1 MSRPRVVA
9 LVVVLV
15 AGASVG
21 TWLGLRSTAST
32 LSYQLVP
39 AISTTLS
46 QALSV
51 TGTIEPAT
59 TATLSFSAQGT
70 VTAVDVTVGQHV
82 TDGQV
87 LATMSSPTLQEQ
99 ADQANATLAQDQAT
113 LSQDQASGASSAQI
127 AADQASIASD
137 QSQVDAAKSALSG
150 ATLVAPT
157 SGIAATVG
165 YTVGE
170 QLAGG
175 GGGSGGSGGAG
186 SGGSGG
192 SGGGGGSGGSGG
204 GGGSGGSGSS
214 SPSITVISSNDVV
227 NANVNASVVNE
238 IKAGDQAVIIP
249 EGGGAPVQGTLAS
262 VGLVANTSTGVATY
276 PVVIDV
282 AGTPSGLF
290 GGASA
295 SVSII
300 YKRAANV
307 LAVPTAALNPGPGGR
322 STVQVM
328 IGGRQVTRTVTTG
341 ITSGGLTQVT
351 GGLSAAEKVVV
362 YIVRFGGG
370 RNPGFPRGVIIGP
383 GGGRVVFR
391 GGGPGGAPLPGG
403 G

>member
-1 MSRPRVVA
+1 MSWPRVVA

-15 AGASVG
+15 AGTSVG
-21 TWLGLRSTAST
+21 AWMGLRSTAST
-32 LSYQLVP
+32 PSYQLVP
-39 AISTTLS
+39 VISTTLS
-46 QALSV
+46 QTLSV

-59 TATLSFSAQGT
+59 TATLSFSAQGE
-70 VTAVDVTVGQHV
+70 VTAVDVTAGQHV

-99 ADQANATLAQDQAT
+99 ADQANATLAQDEAT
-113 LSQDQASGASSAQI
+113 LSEDQASGASSAQI

-137 QSQVDAAKSALSG
+137 QAQVNAANSALSG

-157 SGIAATVG
+157 GGIAATVG
-165 YTVGE
+165 YTVGQ
-170 QLAGG
+170 QLAGSGGDGG
-175 GGGSGGSGGAG
+175 GGGGL
-186 SGGSGG
+186 
-192 SGGGGGSGGSGG
+192 GGGGGT
-204 GGGSGGSGSS
+204 GGSGSS
-214 SPSITVISSNDVV
+214 SPSITIVSSNDVV
-227 NANVNASVVNE
+227 NADVNASVVNE

-249 EGGGAPVQGTLAS
+249 EGGSAPVQGTLAS
-262 VGLVANTSTGVATY
+262 ISLVANTSTGVATY

-282 AGTPSGLF
+282 TGTPSGLF

-300 YKRAANV
+300 YKRAVNA

-322 STVQVM
+322 TTVQVM
-328 IGGRQVTRTVTTG
+328 VGGRQVTRNVTTG

-362 YIVRFGGG
+362 NIVRIGGG
-370 RNPGFPRGVIIGP
+370 PNPGFPGGVRIGP
-383 GGGRVVFR
+383 GGGKVIFV
-391 GGGPGGAPLPGG
+391 GGLGGAQLPGG

>member
-21 TWLGLRSTAST
+21 AWMGLRSTAST

-39 AISTTLS
+39 VISTTLS
-46 QALSV
+46 QTLSL

-87 LATMSSPTLQEQ
+87 IATMSSPTLQEQ

-127 AADQASIASD
+127 AADQASVASD
-137 QSQVDAAKSALSG
+137 QSQVAAANAALSG

-165 YTVGE
+165 YTVGQ
-170 QLAGG
+170 QLAGPG
-175 GGGSGGSGGAG
+175 GD
-186 SGGSGG
+186 
-192 SGGGGGSGGSGG
+192 GGGSGGSGG

-227 NANVNASVVNE
+227 NADVNASVVNE

-262 VGLVANTSTGVATY
+262 IGLVANTSSGIATY
-276 PVVIDV
+276 PAVIDV
-282 AGTPSGLF
+282 TGTPSGLF

-300 YKRAANV
+300 YKQAVNA

-322 STVQVM
+322 TTVQVM
-328 IGGRQVTRTVTTG
+328 VGGRQVTRTVTTG

-351 GGLSAAEKVVV
+351 SGLSAAEKVVV
-362 YIVRFGGG
+362 NIVRIGGG
-370 RNPGFPRGVIIGP
+370 SNPGFPGGVPIGP
-383 GGGRVVFR
+383 GGGKVVFR
-391 GGGPGGAPLPGG
+391 GGLGGAQLPGG

>member
-1 MSRPRVVA
+1 MSRPRVAA

-15 AGASVG
+15 AGGSVG
-21 TWLGLRSTAST
+21 AWMGLRSAAST

-39 AISTTLS
+39 VISTTLS

-51 TGTIEPAT
+51 TGTIEPAS
-59 TATLSFSAQGT
+59 TATLSFSAQGK
-70 VTAVDVTVGQHV
+70 VTAVDVTAGQHV

-87 LATMSSPTLQEQ
+87 VATMSSPTLQEQ
-99 ADQANATLAQDQAT
+99 ADQANATLAQDEAT
-113 LSQDQASGASSAQI
+113 LAQDEASGASSAQI
-127 AADQASIASD
+127 AADQASVASD
-137 QSQVDAAKSALSG
+137 QSQVDAASSALSG
-150 ATLVAPT
+150 ATLVAPI

-165 YTVGE
+165 YTVGQ
-170 QLAGG
+170 QLTGSGGG
-175 GGGSGGSGGAG
+175 GGGSGGS
-186 SGGSGG
+186 
-192 SGGGGGSGGSGG
+192 G

-214 SPSITVISSNDVV
+214 SPSITIVSSNDVV

-249 EGGGAPVQGTLAS
+249 EGGGAPVPGTLAS

-276 PVVIDV
+276 PAVIDV
-282 AGTPSGLF
+282 TGTPSGLF

-300 YKRAANV
+300 YMRAVNA
-307 LAVPTAALNPGPGGR
+307 LAVPTAALGPGPGGR

-328 IGGRQVTRTVTTG
+328 VGGREVTRTVTTG

-351 GGLSAAEKVVV
+351 GGLSVAEKVVV
-362 YIVRFGGG
+362 DIVRIGGG
-370 RNPGFPRGVIIGP
+370 PNPGFPRGVIIGP
-383 GGGRVVFR
+383 GGGKVVFR
-391 GGGPGGAPLPGG
+391 GGGAQLPGG